1 MAAFSTCLRG
11 SRLPQNNTLCILVVL
26 AVPPDFNSMC
36 APCSLF
42 EGLFVAEQPRQKKGL
57 EPKRYS
63 ELLSVSEALG
73 GEVCIVL
80 CVQGLAASDRAS
92 CLLCT

>member
-1 MAAFSTCLRG
+1 M
-11 SRLPQNNTLCILVVL
+11 
-26 AVPPDFNSMC
+26 
-36 APCSLF
+36 
-42 EGLFVAEQPRQKKGL
+42 AEQPRQKKGL

-73 GEVCIVL
+73 GEVRIVL
-80 CVQGLAASDRAS
+80 CVQGLDASVRAS

>member
-73 GEVCIVL
+73 GEVLRRVGGGGRSL
-80 CVQGLAASDRAS
+80 WHRAGLEAM
-92 CLLCT
+92 

>member
-1 MAAFSTCLRG
+1 M
-11 SRLPQNNTLCILVVL
+11 
-26 AVPPDFNSMC
+26 
-36 APCSLF
+36 
-42 EGLFVAEQPRQKKGL
+42 AEQPRQKKGL

-73 GEVCIVL
+73 EVCIVL
-80 CVQGLAASDRAS
+80 CVQGLAASVRAS